1 MNIALFELDNSH
13 DFDSEIEKWWDVK
26 PRPLSALAKKW
37 FRGLKGVPIKRRY
50 TTAFQPHV
58 LIHSHSLYVDC
69 FKAHVNIGFYYGAF
83 LTDPKKILI
92 GTGKRMRHIKL
103 TVNSKIE
110 EELLENLIEESYE
123 DLKKQTTQTITCKQ
137 ITTTILLLYSAFLLL
152 LMRIF
157 FCQARH

>member
-37 FRGLKGVPIKRRY
+37 FQRIKRCAPDIKE
-50 TTAFQPHV
+50 T
-58 LIHSHSLYVDC
+58 IHDGFPAACIDTFPFAYVDC

-123 DLKKQTTQTITCKQ
+123 DLKSRLHKPSYANK
-137 ITTTILLLYSAFLLL
+137 
-152 LMRIF
+152 
-157 FCQARH
+157 